1 MEAHEFND
9 GGCLGKYLS
18 RSAADAVLRNGTL
31 KWSRPSGFNDP
42 FDSIAFPRFS
52 PAFDIVYGFAVEE
65 FRKVL
70 RNEAQS
76 LSISNPTS
84 KLISMMRMGLEQG
97 LASISEYQEHFEQ
110 LVRDFLQTGD
120 TFAER
125 YHTEVAAKLEDLKIC
140 CFTKNFL
147 NDQMWAHY
155 AEDFKGVLLIF
166 SPANSDSIFIRSEQ
180 VAYSDEPY
188 FIFDADEFGKVITGQ
203 SSMADREF
211 VGRAVTKIILNKKTG
226 WSYEKEWR
234 INFGSGRL
242 PDEEIEYLPYDNKD
256 LFAVCVGLRS
266 PPDFVEEV
274 SNLARSRNPGVKL
287 FRSTKHLK
295 TNSVSYSC
303 ID

>member
-1 MEAHEFND
+1 MAAQEFED
-9 GGCLGKYLS
+9 KYCLGKYLS
-18 RSAADAVLRNGTL
+18 RSSADAVLRNGTL
-31 KWSRPSGFNDP
+31 KWSRPSCFNDP

-84 KLISMMRMGLEQG
+84 KLLSMMRKGLEQR
-97 LASISEYQEHFEQ
+97 LASISEYEDHFEQ

-120 TFAER
+120 AFAER

-140 CFTKNFL
+140 CLTKNFL

-155 AEDFKGVLLIF
+155 AEDFKGALLIF
-166 SPANSDSIFIRSEQ
+166 SPANSDSIFTRSEQ
-180 VAYSDEPY
+180 VAYSDDPY

-203 SSMADREF
+203 SSMSDREF
-211 VGRAVTKIILNKKTG
+211 VSRAVTKIILTKKQG

-234 INFGSGRL
+234 INFGSGRS
-242 PDEEIEYLPYDNKD
+242 PEKEIEYLPYDNED
-256 LFAVCVGLRS
+256 LYAVCFGLRS
-266 PPDFVEEV
+266 PPNFIEELCH
-274 SNLARSRNPGVKL
+274 LARSRNPDVRL
-287 FRSTKHLK
+287 FCSTKQLK
-295 TNSVSYSC
+295 RNSISYSY